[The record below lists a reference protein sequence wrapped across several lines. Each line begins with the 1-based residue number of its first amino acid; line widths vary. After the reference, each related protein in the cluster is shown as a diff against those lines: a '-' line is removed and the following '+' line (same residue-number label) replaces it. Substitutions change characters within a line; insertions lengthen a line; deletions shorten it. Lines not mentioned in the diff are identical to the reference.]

1 MTPGA
6 PTSAAP
12 VSQTNLIRLRMA
24 LGRLGRLLR
33 QQNNDG
39 LPYALISLIM
49 TIHRLEPVT
58 AKELAESEGVT
69 PPAVTRSLNRLLEL
83 GLISREEMASDR
95 RAQSIRLAALGEAKR
110 IELLEKREKWLT
122 EHIDQLTPDEVDK
135 LIQALPALEK
145 LTALQA
151 GSPPS
156 SDDLPKRA

>member
-1 MTPGA
+1 MTPDA
-6 PTSAAP
+6 PTSAHP

-69 PPAVTRSLNRLLEL
+69 PPAVTRSLNRLFEL
-83 GLISREEMASDR
+83 GLISREEQATDR
-95 RAQSIRLAALGEAKR
+95 RAQSIRLADLGEAKR
-110 IELLEKREKWLT
+110 IELLQKREIWLT

-145 LTALQA
+145 LTTLQVS
-151 GSPPS
+151 SPPS
-156 SDDLPKRA
+156 SDDLPKTA

>member
-1 MTPGA
+1 MTSGSVPDD
-6 PTSAAP
+6 SP

-69 PPAVTRSLNRLLEL
+69 PPAVTRSLNRLFEL
-83 GLISREEMASDR
+83 GLISREEVATDR
-95 RAQSIRLAALGEAKR
+95 RAQSIRLADLGEAKR
-110 IELLEKREKWLT
+110 IELLEKREIWLT
-122 EHIDQLTPDEVDK
+122 EHIDQLSPDEITK
-135 LIQALPALEK
+135 LIDALPALEK
-145 LTALQA
+145 LTSLQVTVIE
-151 GSPPS
+151 
-156 SDDLPKRA
+156 R

>member
-1 MTPGA
+1 MDDSVYCCHSCAATKAGATTVSRTPYELWRNPMTSGPL
-6 PTSAAP
+6 PENAP

-69 PPAVTRSLNRLLEL
+69 
-83 GLISREEMASDR
+83 
-95 RAQSIRLAALGEAKR
+95 
-110 IELLEKREKWLT
+110 
-122 EHIDQLTPDEVDK
+122 
-135 LIQALPALEK
+135 
-145 LTALQA
+145 
-151 GSPPS
+151 
-156 SDDLPKRA
+156 